1 MSYQNYINALEKVQ
15 KCEYYT
21 TMSGI
26 SDLMIKKA
34 EEMLEL
40 EFSRQLTDFYKRYNY
55 MSFAGNEIFGI
66 DPDDDSGILEGN
78 SVLYALNDRKEY
90 NLSPQWVPIYTYGD
104 GMMAYLDYSDIN
116 NSGEPRVVM
125 AYYDGSKYVVEE
137 VIAEDFGDFLLE
149 LVDNCEIV

>member
-1 MSYQNYINALEKVQ
+1 MSYQNYVNALEKVQ

-78 SVLYALNDRKEY
+78 SVLYALNDRNEY
-90 NLSPQWVPIYTYGD
+90 GLPAKWVPIYTYGD
-104 GMMAYLDYSDIN
+104 GTMAYLDYSYIN
-116 NSGEPRVVM
+116 EAGEPSVVR
-125 AYYDGSKYVVEE
+125 AFYDGSKYVVEE
-137 VIAEDFGDFLLE
+137 VIAEDFGDFLYD
-149 LVDNCEIV
+149 LVNSCEIV